1 LTISVDNSKLTTP
14 GTYNGSITVTPLAA
28 GSSPA
33 TINVQVIVSPGTIS
47 TPTSTLTFNQVAGGP
62 APPAQTLPIGST
74 PVGLNFTVTTSTT
87 PPGGTWLSVTPTS
100 GTTPLNLAVS
110 VNAGSLTPGTYS
122 GTVTI
127 TSTGAAGSPI
137 SVPVV
142 FTVSAPGSI
151 TVSPTSLTFNY
162 TVGTQAPPA
171 QQLTIGSSTPIT
183 INAAVSTA
191 SPWLQVAPAQSTVPG
206 SLAVSVQPTTLSAG
220 TYNGSIAIT
229 SPNLAGPVNVPVTL
243 NVTAIPK
250 PVITSIGNAGSYAT
264 GALSPGENI
273 VIFGT
278 GIGPTDLAVNTPAA
292 DSYGTTV
299 GKTRVLFDGVPAPI
313 LYASATQT
321 SVMVPYGVNGRA
333 TTAVVV
339 EFSGVPSNAVPFNV
353 VAAAPGIY
361 TLNTAG
367 TGPGAIVNQNGT
379 VNTPNVAEK
388 RGNIISVYM
397 TGEGQTN
404 PGGVD
409 GSIIPPLLSALK
421 RPLLPVTA
429 TIGGVQAEVQ
439 YAGSAAGLISG
450 VMQVNVLIPA
460 TAPTGTAVPIVVSVG
475 GTPSQAGVTVAVQ

>member
-1 LTISVDNSKLTTP
+1 
-14 GTYNGSITVTPLAA
+14 
-28 GSSPA
+28 
-33 TINVQVIVSPGTIS
+33 
-47 TPTSTLTFNQVAGGP
+47 
-62 APPAQTLPIGST
+62 
-74 PVGLNFTVTTSTT
+74 
-87 PPGGTWLSVTPTS
+87 
-100 GTTPLNLAVS
+100 
-110 VNAGSLTPGTYS
+110 
-122 GTVTI
+122 
-127 TSTGAAGSPI
+127 
-137 SVPVV
+137 
-142 FTVSAPGSI
+142 
-151 TVSPTSLTFNY
+151 
-162 TVGTQAPPA
+162 
-171 QQLTIGSSTPIT
+171 
-183 INAAVSTA
+183 
-191 SPWLQVAPAQSTVPG
+191 
-206 SLAVSVQPTTLSAG
+206 
-220 TYNGSIAIT
+220 
-229 SPNLAGPVNVPVTL
+229 VTL